1 MVWNILFFVLGVFG
15 GVTLMALVQ
24 VADWIK
30 EDEENVELRRKAREL
45 ARREEKLKEKA
56 LDIIMNIPDEVL
68 NEHVPKDD

>member
-1 MVWNILFFVLGVFG
+1 
-15 GVTLMALVQ
+15 MALLQ

-30 EDEENVELRRKAREL
+30 EDDENVELRRKAREL